1 MKKEKRIMR
10 GEIIGKYVKIIDAKN
25 KTLIGIEGKII
36 DETKNTI
43 TLETKRGRKKLIK
56 SQITLNFIN
65 ENIIINGKKIAL
77 RPEERINIR

>member
-56 SQITLNFIN
+56 SQITLNFIK
-65 ENIIINGKKIAL
+65 EGVIINGKKIAL